1 MFTNK
6 KQTGRERFLNVMEY
20 KPVDKVPNYEAGV
33 WGQTVDV
40 WQKEGLDISKVSWD
54 WFTGDDYFGMD
65 KRWFFPVN
73 LGMIPAFEYKI
84 LEKTDRYEIFQD
96 GEGRTRKALIEGTV
110 NGSRMCMDEYMHF
123 PVESIEDFRQI
134 KKRFIVDI
142 EKRYP
147 QGWKD
152 PAQVEK
158 YKNREIPLIFG
169 CNCSTL
175 GYYWRARDFM
185 GTEGI
190 SYALYDD
197 PMLVHEM
204 MEFIADFTI
213 EMSKP
218 FLEVSDCDYV
228 FINEDMSMKNGP
240 LIGPAKYKEFI
251 YPHMKRL
258 VDFYKKN
265 GVKYVFVDTDG
276 NCEALL
282 PLLMDAGVDGIWP
295 LERVAN
301 MDPIRIRKEF
311 GKDLR
316 LTGAVDKMELAKG
329 KKAIDA
335 HLATL
340 VPLIEEGG
348 FIPTVD
354 HTVPPDVSLE
364 NFLYYFKRKED
375 LLCGRF

>member
-1 MFTNK
+1 MFTTK

-40 WQKEGLDISKVSWD
+40 WQKQGLDISKLSWD

-73 LGMIPAFEYKI
+73 LGMIPAFEYKL

-96 GEGRTRKALIEGTV
+96 GEGRIRKALIEGTV

-123 PVESIEDFRQI
+123 PVETIEDLRRM
-134 KKRFIVDI
+134 KKRFTVDI
-142 EKRYP
+142 GKRYP
-147 QGWKD
+147 LGWNE
-152 PAQVEK
+152 PAQIDK

-175 GYYWRARDFM
+175 GFYWRARDFM

-218 FLEVSDCDYV
+218 FLGVTDCDYV

-258 VDFYKKN
+258 VEFYKQN

-282 PLLMDAGVDGIWP
+282 PLLMDLGVDGIWP

-335 HLATL
+335 HLATFI
-340 VPLIEEGG
+340 PLIEEGG

-364 NFLYYFKRKED
+364 DFLYYFKRKED
-375 LLCGRF
+375 LLWGRF

>member
-1 MFTNK
+1 MFTGKTQN
-6 KQTGRERFLNVMEY
+6 GRERFLNVMDY

-40 WQKEGLDISKVSWD
+40 WQKQGLDISKVNWD
-54 WFTGDDYFGMD
+54 WFSGDDYFKMD
-65 KRWFFPVN
+65 KRWFFPVH
-73 LGMIPAFEYKI
+73 LGLIPAFEYKL

-96 GEGRTRKALIEGTV
+96 GEGRIRKALIEGTV
-110 NGSRMCMDEYMHF
+110 HGSRMCMDEYMHF
-123 PVESIEDFRQI
+123 PVETVEDFRQM
-134 KKRFIVDI
+134 KKRFTVDF

-147 QGWKD
+147 QGWND

-175 GYYWRARDFM
+175 GFYWRARDFM

-218 FLEVSDCDYV
+218 FLGVTDCDYV

-240 LIGPAKYKEFI
+240 LISPAKYKEFI

-258 VDFYKKN
+258 VEFYKQN

-282 PLLMDAGVDGIWP
+282 PLLMDLGVDGIWP

-301 MDPIRIRKEF
+301 MDPVRIRKEY

-340 VPLIEEGG
+340 LPLIEEGG

-375 LLCGRF
+375 LLWGRF

>member
-1 MFTNK
+1 MFTNN
-6 KQTGRERFLNVMEY
+6 KQNGKERFLNVMGY

-33 WGQTVDV
+33 WGQTIDE
-40 WQKEGLDISKVSWD
+40 WQKQGLDISKVSWD
-54 WFTGDDYFGMD
+54 WFVGDDYFGMD
-65 KRWFFPVN
+65 KRWFFDAN
-73 LGMIPAFEYKI
+73 LGMMPAFEYKI

-96 GEGRTRKALIEGTV
+96 SEGRTRRALIEGTAH
-110 NGSRMCMDEYMHF
+110 GTRMCMDEFMRF
-123 PVESIEDFRQI
+123 PIETMEDFEEM
-134 KKRFIVDI
+134 KKRFIVDF

-147 QGWKD
+147 QGWEKD
-152 PAQVEK
+152 ADK
-158 YKNREIPLIFG
+158 YRNREIPLIFG
-169 CNCSTL
+169 RNCST
-175 GYYWRARDFM
+175 GGFYWRARDFM

-190 SYALYDD
+190 SYALYDE
-197 PMLVHEM
+197 PKLVHAM

-228 FINEDMSMKNGP
+228 MISEDMSMKNGP
-240 LIGPAKYKEFI
+240 LIGPKQYKEFI
-251 YPHMKRL
+251 FPHMKRL
-258 VDFYKKN
+258 AEFYKKN

-295 LERVAN
+295 LERVAE

-316 LTGAVDKMELAKG
+316 LFGAVDKMELAKG

-364 NFLYYFKRKED
+364 DFLYYFKRKED
-375 LLCGRF
+375 LLWGRF